1 MMLYIFKRLVSII
14 PILLVVAIAIFSII
28 HLTPGD
34 PATTILGS
42 EASPEQL
49 ESLRE
54 ELGLNRPLP
63 EQFIFWIL
71 DVVRGDL
78 GSSIFMNKPVSEV
91 FLSHLGPTLSLSIF
105 AQIIAILIAIP
116 SGVLAS
122 RKRGK
127 ATDQFV
133 MSTALLGISIPSF
146 LLGLFFILVFSVNL
160 GWFPVSGYKPLSAGF
175 FTHLEYL
182 VLPAVALGF
191 MQSALIT
198 RMTRSSMLD
207 TLSQNFIKTARSKG
221 LSQSIVIYKHALRNA
236 FVTILEVIG
245 HSFTTLLAGAVVVEF
260 VFNIPGV
267 GQLIVNSIGRRDFT
281 LIQGSVL
288 LIAIAYVFINLII
301 DLLYGVVDPRVRLNR
316 K

>member
-1 MMLYIFKRLVSII
+1 MLYIFKRLVSII

-49 ESLRE
+49 DSLRE

-127 ATDQFV
+127 VTDQFV

-146 LLGLFFILVFSVNL
+146 LLGLFFILLFSVNL
-160 GWFPVSGYKPLSAGF
+160 GWFPVSGYKPLSAGL

-182 VLPAVALGF
+182 VLPSVALGF

>member
-1 MMLYIFKRLVSII
+1 MLYIFKRLVSII